1 MRTTANHLLRALG
14 AAAGLTL
21 TIVAGAAQADS
32 NTPPN
37 STDMNFGSRTEKP
50 DGSVAMTMG
59 RRLPTEWQAE
69 AKVGTDVNLASPLSS
84 VPSDNFLHGVAPDRS
99 TGAIWGN
106 LTMPGLAPDLWDKTT
121 IDARIDGAQDQGK
134 LGATLSRSV
143 PLGNDLSVTLQN
155 SYSVARP
162 LPDRQPAPVT
172 IPLMATPAPL
182 PAAPAEGTPT
192 WQAGQSVRLDIDP
205 SGTALSAGGSTS
217 NSDELWHN
225 KLSVEQK
232 QFGPLKLTT
241 SVEDAGTAASKKS
254 ISAGFKR
261 VW

>member
-1 MRTTANHLLRALG
+1 MHTPRNHLLRGLR

-21 TIVAGAAQADS
+21 AVVASIAHADS
-32 NTPPN
+32 NQP
-37 STDMNFGSRTEKP
+37 SSSADASFGSRTEKP

-59 RRLPTEWQAE
+59 RRLPTEWEAE
-69 AKVGTDVNLASPLSS
+69 AKVGTDVNLAGPLSS

-99 TGAIWGN
+99 TGAVWGN
-106 LTMPGLAPDLWDKTT
+106 LTMPGPAPYLWDKTT

-143 PLGNDLSVTLQN
+143 PLGSDLSVTLLN

-162 LPDRQPAPVT
+162 LPDRQPAQVT
-172 IPLMATPAPL
+172 IPLMASPAPL
-182 PAAPAEGTPT
+182 PATPAEGTPT

-232 QFGPLKLTT
+232 LFGPLKLTT